1 MYDFNNVKYYGSQ
14 IMHIYIRKFHNLS
27 IHLDLKL
34 QNKFQQIYLILKKCL
49 YIYICKPRV
58 NKIIKISRWALL
70 YKYMDYIIYNLK
82 RIAI

>member
-34 QNKFQQIYLILKKCL
+34 QNKFQQIHLILKNCL

>member
-34 QNKFQQIYLILKKCL
+34 QIKFQQIYLILKKCL
-49 YIYICKPRV
+49 YIYIYV
-58 NKIIKISRWALL
+58 SLELIK
-70 YKYMDYIIYNLK
+70 
-82 RIAI
+82 

>member
-49 YIYICKPRV
+49 YIYIY
-58 NKIIKISRWALL
+58 I
-70 YKYMDYIIYNLK
+70 YM
-82 RIAI
+82 

>member
-34 QNKFQQIYLILKKCL
+34 QNKFQQIYLILKICL
-49 YIYICKPRV
+49 YIYIYIYIYIYVCKPRV
-58 NKIIKISRWALL
+58 NKIIKISR
-70 YKYMDYIIYNLK
+70 
-82 RIAI
+82 